1 MGCVGNGQNK
11 LACYLVQMNYND
23 SITGGEMEEK
33 EKRAEAHLK
42 AHSVGDTGST
52 RSLSNRIKTYFT
64 ALEHTNPHHPFFRAR
79 RVISIVWIMLLTYV
93 ILPAHQLVKF
103 LRCVCVCMC
112 VYVHVCMLTLTHNS
126 K

>member
-1 MGCVGNGQNK
+1 
-11 LACYLVQMNYND
+11 
-23 SITGGEMEEK
+23 MEEK

-103 LRCVCVCMC
+103 IRCVCVCVCVRVRTRVCTCMC
-112 VYVHVCMLTLTHNS
+112 VCSHTTLGDYFPCLTTTGIPLA
-126 K
+126 